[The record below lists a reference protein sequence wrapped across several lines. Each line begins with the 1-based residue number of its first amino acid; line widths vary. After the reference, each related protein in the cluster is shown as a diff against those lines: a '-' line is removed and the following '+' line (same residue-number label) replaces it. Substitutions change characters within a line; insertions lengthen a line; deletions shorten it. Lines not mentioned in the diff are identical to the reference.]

1 MRDRR
6 TRTSANSAATKNP
19 FNSTSTRTASRSRT
33 VIGPPG
39 DARAARRYF
48 GRSRRRSCS
57 DATMVPGL
65 GEGQT
70 VDAAREV
77 EVTLRQT
84 IGGMGAELK
93 ADLVPAVDQD
103 VRMVVGGLRQAGHAV
118 DERHRAR

>member
-1 MRDRR
+1 
-6 TRTSANSAATKNP
+6 
-19 FNSTSTRTASRSRT
+19 
-33 VIGPPG
+33 
-39 DARAARRYF
+39 ARAARRYF

-65 GEGQT
+65 GGGQT

-84 IGGMGAELK
+84 IGRMRAERE
-93 ADLVPAVDQD
+93 ADPVPAVDQD

-118 DERHRAR
+118 DERHRAREVPELEVAHDRVA